1 MGISILMM
9 AMLPQLAAAS
19 EAASKTTSE
28 SATSSTS
35 EPAAFSTSEPGNAT
49 ATEAA
54 FEAASDPNAD
64 QKLLLEVWVNGRSI
78 GKIGE
83 FIMRRGKLMARPDE
97 VHDLGFRVPDAFASK
112 PGTLVALS
120 DLHGLT
126 WTIDQKNQIL
136 NITASD
142 SALLPTLLQ
151 PEGRE
156 AVTGRRTIES
166 GTGMTLNYDIAGTY
180 ASGKT
185 GATGSVDLRSFS
197 TWGIVNSDWL
207 GFAGAASS
215 GAGTNTAI
223 RLDSTYTFA
232 DVNSLRRYTLG
243 DFITSGLAWS
253 RPFHIGGA
261 QIRSDFSMRP
271 DLITFPLPTLTG
283 SAAVPSTVDV
293 LVNGNVVAS
302 NQVDAGPFEIQ
313 QLPVISGAGTITMTM
328 TNAQGQQ
335 VSVTQPFYGGATL
348 LAPGLQTFSGQTGL
362 VRRDWGAVSNDYGK
376 MAGTA
381 FYRRGL
387 TQKFTVEATAE
398 GTPGA
403 LMGGAGGA
411 LLVGRVGIV
420 NFDLAASR
428 GSGQSGGLISVGAQH
443 IGTRFSLGG
452 SAIFANR
459 NYRDVVAMNGSGIPR
474 KQLSAFTGLI
484 SRHFGSVGLAYAGLD
499 QDASPTADQ
508 TPGASSSH
516 SHVVTANY
524 SMQFRHVSF
533 YANEFRSLDSHG
545 SSGFQAGFTI
555 PLGRR
560 RSASFSGSSAG
571 SGQVQVQQSAVRIG
585 DWGYQ
590 AYVSEGDSS
599 HEFGEVQYK
608 SPVGLLSAGVDRSG
622 GTTTVRVE
630 SQAAVSLVDRGL
642 FPSNT
647 IYDSFAIVDTG
658 PLEHVHVYQE
668 NRDVGTTDKAGRLLV
683 PDMRAFDVNHLGIE
697 PADVPADATLGSD
710 KRVVRPQDR
719 SGVVVKFPIQFNH
732 AALLQLVDAAGVS
745 VPLGSAA
752 TLRATGAIFP
762 IGYDGDTYV
771 EGLSLHNEL
780 AVELANGRH
789 CTVAFDYKPLAGD
802 IPSIGPLRCLE
813 KKP

>member
-83 FIMRRGKLMARPDE
+83 FIMRRGKLMARPE
-97 VHDLGFRVPDAFASK
+97 ELHDLGFRVPDAFASK
-112 PGTLVALS
+112 PGTLIALS

-499 QDASPTADQ
+499 EDASPTADQ